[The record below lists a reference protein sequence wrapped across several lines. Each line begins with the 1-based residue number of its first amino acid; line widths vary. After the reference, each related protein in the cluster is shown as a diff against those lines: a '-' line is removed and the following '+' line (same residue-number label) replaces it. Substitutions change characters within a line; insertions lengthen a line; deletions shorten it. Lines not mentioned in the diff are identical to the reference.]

1 MGCEWRRIRLM
12 STGYEF
18 VANHVFSDNDGE
30 MCIVGFADDESNPS
44 KFVIIQKLLA
54 PTESERA
61 MRLGGVHLQVEDES
75 RSAYDAI
82 ESVQVEADRVKI
94 SLRQEVRA
102 ILKIDRDISID
113 CSHPAFEKSISE
125 LKKMCELDGIAFSG

>member
-1 MGCEWRRIRLM
+1 MAT
-12 STGYEF
+12 SYVF

-82 ESVQVEADRVKI
+82 ESVQIEADRGQNFTATRGEGDPENRQRHQHRLQSSCIRKI
-94 SLRQEVRA
+94 DLRAEEDVRA
-102 ILKIDRDISID
+102 
-113 CSHPAFEKSISE
+113 
-125 LKKMCELDGIAFSG
+125 